1 MEPNVGRQPT
11 ATVAP
16 PVSSSEATSTGRR
29 PCRSPMCPNSTEP
42 SGRATN
48 PTPKVAKAASV
59 PARGENVGKNS
70 GPRTSAAA
78 VPYTKKS

>member
-1 MEPNVGRQPT
+1 MSYVGTQPT
-11 ATVAP
+11 ATVAA

-29 PCRSPMCPNSTEP
+29 PCRSPMCPNSTDP

-48 PTPKVAKAASV
+48 PTPNVPKAANV
-59 PARGENVGKNS
+59 PASGETVGKNS

-78 VPYTKKS
+78 VP